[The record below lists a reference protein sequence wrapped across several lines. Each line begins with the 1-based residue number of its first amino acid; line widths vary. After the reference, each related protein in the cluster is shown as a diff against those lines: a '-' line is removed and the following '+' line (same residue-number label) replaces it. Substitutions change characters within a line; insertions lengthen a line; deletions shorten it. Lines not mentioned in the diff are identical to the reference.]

1 MYYHIDCGLAFIHT
15 LAGGA
20 DEDQVMDCRNK
31 LAQTAL
37 FPHDILIA
45 HGYIVFN
52 ARCIQVILE
61 KKLSAIGNAIGR
73 LPSRLPKKIP
83 TKIVTIFGVSKRFN

>member
-1 MYYHIDCGLAFIHT
+1 MAFAVHDIADGDVHARFVLYFVHT

-31 LAQTAL
+31 LAQAAL

-45 HGYIVFN
+45 HGNIVFN
-52 ARCIQVILE
+52 ALCIQVILE
-61 KKLSAIGNAIGR
+61 KKLSAIGDTHCIPVHFCI
-73 LPSRLPKKIP
+73 LVHEKI
-83 TKIVTIFGVSKRFN
+83 